1 MNFFRIEKVME
12 MILDSNQRCTK

>member
-12 MILDSNQRCTK
+12 LILDFNQRCTK